1 MRAHGDE
8 HPTIRAFA
16 IILAIVC
23 LVVIFRLY
31 TSLVV
36 LSAILQI
43 AFFLAIA
50 FFLFRFWRDRR
61 GEISLWP
68 ARAQWAF
75 YGAALV
81 VLTNLALYFGARL
94 FAAHDLTINGWTG
107 AAWLLVFPL
116 CAYTIWRTWHDQHT
130 YY

>member
-1 MRAHGDE
+1 VRAHRNE

-23 LVVIFRLY
+23 VVVIFQLY
-31 TSLVV
+31 ATLVV
-36 LSAILQI
+36 VAALLQI

-50 FFLFRFWRDRR
+50 FFLFLFWRERR
-61 GEISLWP
+61 AGIALWP
-68 ARAQWAF
+68 TRAKWAF
-75 YGAALV
+75 YGAVFV
-81 VLTNLALYFGARL
+81 VIANLGLYFGARL
-94 FAAHDLTINGWTG
+94 LGARGLSINGWTG

-116 CAYTIWRTWHDQHT
+116 CGYTIWRVWRDQHT